1 MDVIDLIEEGENLY
15 ENGDSSAAKS
25 KFLKASL
32 LAPEDPQI
40 YNRLGM
46 LEMSRASPDQA
57 RIFYQKACPICQDKT
72 HYLADHQCQLVVS
85 VQIMLQ
91 SKIHP
96 LSCLHV
102 KHKTDISK

>member
-1 MDVIDLIEEGENLY
+1 MDVIDLIEEGENFY

-57 RIFYQKACPICQDKT
+57 RIFYQKACT
-72 HYLADHQCQLVVS
+72 LAPEVARYHMRLGDS
-85 VQIMLQ
+85 LQ
-91 SKIHP
+91 RLSRYEDAIRSRKIIENRH
-96 LSCLHV
+96 
-102 KHKTDISK
+102 